1 MKKTLEKFYKDYT
14 NSLNAITKNPDFKI
28 LNKAFNL
35 IENAIINKKKIFVCG
50 NGGSGAISNHFMT
63 DFFKCARE
71 KTIIKPIVLSL
82 FSNSELIS
90 AISNDMDFKKI
101 FSYQIETLGN
111 KGDLAILYSVSG
123 NSKNIIEAAKICK
136 KKKISVVAFSGFQ
149 KNKLL
154 KVANVNINFNNN
166 NFGIVEDL
174 FQIHMHIFSQYITNK
189 YKI

>member
-1 MKKTLEKFYKDYT
+1 MSKTLEKFYKDYT
-14 NSLNAITKNPDFKI
+14 NNLNAIIKNQDFKI
-28 LNKAFNL
+28 LNKAFNV
-35 IENAIINKKKIFVCG
+35 IENTIINKKKIFVCG
-50 NGGSGAISNHFMT
+50 NGGSGTISNHFMT

-71 KTIIKPIVLSL
+71 KTTIKPIVLSL

-123 NSKNIIEAAKICK
+123 SSKNIIEAAKICK
-136 KKKISVVAFSGFQ
+136 KKKIFVVAFSGFK
-149 KNKLL
+149 KNKLF
-154 KVANVNINFNNN
+154 KEANININFNNN

-174 FQIHMHIFSQYITNK
+174 FQIYMHIFSQYITNK

>member
-1 MKKTLEKFYKDYT
+1 MIKNYLQELNITGSLIDEKNVQKIIDLIEKTILKKKT
-14 NSLNAITKNPDFKI
+14 
-28 LNKAFNL
+28 
-35 IENAIINKKKIFVCG
+35 IFVCG

-136 KKKISVVAFSGFQ
+136 KKK
-149 KNKLL
+149 
-154 KVANVNINFNNN
+154 
-166 NFGIVEDL
+166 
-174 FQIHMHIFSQYITNK
+174 
-189 YKI
+189 YKRSCL

>member
-1 MKKTLEKFYKDYT
+1 MSKTLEKFYKDYT
-14 NSLNAITKNPDFKI
+14 NNLNAIIKNQDFKI

-50 NGGSGAISNHFMT
+50 NGGSGTISNHFMT

-71 KTIIKPIVLSL
+71 KTTIKPIVLSL

-136 KKKISVVAFSGFQ
+136 KKNIRIVAFSGFK
-149 KNKLL
+149 KNKLF
-154 KVANVNINFNNN
+154 KEANININFNNK

-174 FQIHMHIFSQYITNK
+174 FQIYMHIFSQYITNK